1 MAPDPDV
8 LLTALQFGDSGFPA
22 GGFAFSWGLE
32 GLAADGLVE
41 DAADV
46 ADIVREQLIYRWNSM
61 DRILLRR
68 ACRAADLAAL
78 EVVDL
83 QADQAT
89 LSASMRVGS
98 RRAGRALLGTS
109 TRLGHV
115 EARDYRVAVA
125 ANPRLGHL
133 PVAQALVFQ
142 AAGLPVAMVE
152 ALSGWGVISGL
163 ASAAVRLGLIGHIQ
177 AQEMTIAL
185 RPVLSRLLTQSV
197 PEAAPLASFTPLT
210 DIALARAASRHIRLF
225 AT

>member
-46 ADIVREQLIYRWNSM
+46 ADIAREQLIHRWNSM
-61 DRILLRR
+61 DRVLLRR
-68 ACRAADLAAL
+68 ACRAADVAAL

-89 LSASMRVGS
+89 LSAPMRVGS
-98 RRAGRALLGTS
+98 RRAGRALLGTFA
-109 TRLGHV
+109 RLGYI
-115 EARDYRVAVA
+115 EARAYRVAVE

-133 PVAQALVFQ
+133 PVVQAMAFQ

-152 ALSGWGVISGL
+152 SLSGWSVISGL
-163 ASAAVRLGLIGHIQ
+163 ANAAVRLGLIGHIQ
-177 AQEMTIAL
+177 AQEMTSAL
-185 RPVLSRLLTQSV
+185 RPVLSRLLIQPV
-197 PEAAPLASFTPLT
+197 PESAPLASFTPLT
-210 DIALARAASRHIRLF
+210 DIALARGASRHMRLF